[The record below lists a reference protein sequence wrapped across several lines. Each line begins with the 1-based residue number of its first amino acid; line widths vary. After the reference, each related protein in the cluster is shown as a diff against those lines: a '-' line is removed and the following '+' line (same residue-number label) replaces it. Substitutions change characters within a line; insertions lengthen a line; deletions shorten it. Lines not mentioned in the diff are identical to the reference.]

1 MLIRFQHQDKRG
13 RKVPGI
19 KIMKW
24 TMTSVL
30 LVLGFTAMMLVQT
43 GSGWSAAATNGS
55 MKAVL
60 ILLMLLMTLENCVL
74 CVKHCLHAAH
84 KFKMFVVDLFIKLS
98 CVF

>member
-1 MLIRFQHQDKRG
+1 MKCKKEVRAQKVALKELSSMKRKHHSKPSNRRKQGREKLEVTREMLIRFQHQDKRG

-43 GSGWSAAATNGS
+43 GSG
-55 MKAVL
+55 
-60 ILLMLLMTLENCVL
+60 
-74 CVKHCLHAAH
+74 
-84 KFKMFVVDLFIKLS
+84 
-98 CVF
+98 